1 MKKFAPNTKKS
12 EGPSEKQLTQSV
24 RIGPRLDI
32 PDDALVFAV
41 AKPFANPEIFS
52 AKQNSHVPLC
62 EAQHMVQK
70 LQGLVACIYYN
81 AWVRLKREFQNE
93 QQPSMLRGI
102 EVTPMWQ
109 WKSAHF
115 FIADETRVA
124 GCLDLLLYM
133 PNPQMRL
140 KAFNLNYSQ
149 IALPDF
155 IVKLLSPAKKKK
167 KDRPSAEEKEP
178 VPEAKSMSESARA
191 AFILSLT
198 PFEIINYL
206 MQNDDLEPFDMDG
219 ALASLTYL
227 QHRNFGNLRHYYR
240 YCGLPASDD
249 YPNPEVLFSAP
260 NAALILFNRC
270 CSYISTADRHLI
282 KSAPEFLHYLFNN
295 GEKPPSAD
303 KVREAH
309 NKRAEYLSRP
319 MEDIDPNVASALRA
333 AIESLYMTFVQECT
347 DYGKRAAKFLEDM
360 PPLRVNL
367 LTQCIRDYLPD
378 LPLTLGDPA
387 HLMRVFS
394 DKPVERK
401 TMVVMAREDFHKKVV
416 NPLLARYRNAHVNKE
431 ANQQYTRVKEALLAT
446 ALTLFTEEYERPV
459 EDCHMVF
466 GAISGLV
473 FPKMGVMP
481 VLPTF
486 DRLETQSMTAV
497 DNVMMALY
505 EEGKRLKL
513 DAYAP
518 DFMRLA
524 TLMMVAPSLLFT
536 QDRKNWVLQG
546 GPAGGKSYLLKLV
559 NSVMQGKSNLMTAVT
574 EAAIKNGVDG
584 ILALA
589 FDEGDVLNCGEPP
602 SVKELLS
609 RFGQFFKLKNG
620 KNTSAMK
627 GSVTAQHREY
637 QTAEHKDKDGVH
649 HTGYKCTSH
658 SADNFATS
666 NYPPQT
672 SGDAAMFTRA
682 NALPFHVLGNLE
694 NSSAIEPSESTSQD
708 ETFFKFNMLCVMM
721 YHFRAC
727 GLFNPPESETAHF
740 AVDQVVVSLTRRG
753 FNIFESLFEAVDQS
767 LEGDPLQRAYPKAQL
782 QTISSNLLRASADML
797 AFSQEN
803 VATGDKIHDYN
814 SARKRLQSIVEQI
827 HTGVST
833 PPMELSDGSSL
844 FSQRDVRH
852 FKHLYQVMAYV
863 SAIASVFNG
872 NAACGNFTQGDFF
885 DRTLLLENA
894 VESEVQHLLK
904 ALEVTNWQ
912 DERLIDAKL
921 SLLALYIMESQ
932 DRHTS
937 LLLPDDNGVILIP
950 GFFES
955 KPANMER
962 WRFFMNKLKR
972 AFDPVIWDQDARIF
986 VFLFTFLRVAGS
998 QHPLLF
1004 VSDFDEESKDSG
1016 LHMDVR
1022 VFLYGE
1028 LTACFNGAISA
1039 LQTPVTTLAFTP
1051 ELNYDS
1057 NRGGY
1062 TRVPAAVTL
1071 GARHPTIAD
1080 NKSLWSQPV
1089 TRDRLFNRPTDEGEV
1104 EVEDVVSPPL
1114 VHMIRSMSI
1123 DTEPERSRKR
1133 SAGFE
1138 DNDGRAQKQYVVFQ
1152 QDQGDG
1158 ARKVPPVVLPAEC
1171 DRILQQVMERNNV
1184 VSVNIFFRLFQIGKE
1199 PQVSKTASQDTTA
1212 AIAWYWDAAKLSWN
1226 PQSRRAFLDKIKD
1239 VQQQLI
1245 RKHVQRMGVV
1255 NETAREDAVK
1265 FSQLSARHIASCP
1278 VTLMRIIDNNGPL
1291 EYPRKVD
1298 FWAPRVARSWAVTP
1312 VPIRSYWVNLFMKRC
1327 TNGHNIMRHSA
1338 LVRQSEF
1345 QADMELPHLERE
1357 ERLEKMTGIKSH
1369 LYCLSQE
1376 NKKASQGF
1384 KARIYALVQQLRPLF
1399 QFEAPF
1405 TDEHGVFFFQ
1415 QIIPPETVSG
1425 VHVGPVTI
1433 YTDDRKKVTTERT
1446 PVGVYKG
1453 LLVDCLVEFFKFMDW
1468 WNHRT
1473 GLLTPMIDRNTCHY
1487 WAHCLGLK
1495 CCSSVID
1502 QIADNIFDYDAEE
1515 VKEIATQWVDEVV
1528 CETQEDRDERWKALT
1543 DDLTYVEALEERGL
1557 FPSDICLSVFLPD
1570 KGDLPLTTEQIAQKF
1585 GLFPVLTPRVI

>member
-1 MKKFAPNTKKS
+1 MKKTAPNAKKV
-12 EGPSEKQLTQSV
+12 EAPSEKQLTQSV
-24 RIGPRLDI
+24 RIGKRLDI
-32 PDDALVFAV
+32 PEDALLFAV

-52 AKQNSHVPLC
+52 AKEHSHVPIC
-62 EAQHMVQK
+62 EAQHMIQK
-70 LQGLVACIYYN
+70 LQGLVAVIYFN
-81 AWVRLKREFQNE
+81 AWVRLKRESQNE
-93 QQPSMLRGI
+93 KQPSALRGI
-102 EVTPMWQ
+102 ELTPMWQ

-115 FIADETRVA
+115 FIAEETRVA

-133 PNPQMRL
+133 PNPQLRL
-140 KAFNLNYSQ
+140 KVWNLNYSQ
-149 IALPDF
+149 TAVPDIIAKHLC
-155 IVKLLSPAKKKK
+155 PARSKKN
-167 KDRPSAEEKEP
+167 RRANAEEKEP
-178 VPEAKSMSESARA
+178 APEAKSVSDPSRA

-219 ALASLTYL
+219 ALASLAYL
-227 QHRNFGNLRHYYR
+227 QHCNFGNVGLYYR
-240 YCGLPASDD
+240 YCGLPPGDD
-249 YPNPEVLFSAP
+249 LPNPELLFSAP

-270 CSYISTADRHLI
+270 CSYISTLDRHLI
-282 KSAPEFLHYLFNN
+282 KSAPEFLHYLFNA
-295 GEKPPSAD
+295 GEKPPSPD

-309 NKRAEYLSRP
+309 NKRAEYLSQP
-319 MEDIDPNVASALRA
+319 MEDVLPGVKNELRTS
-333 AIESLYMTFVQECT
+333 IERLYLAFVQECT

-367 LTQCIRDYLPD
+367 LTNCIRDYLPD
-378 LPLTLGDPA
+378 LTLTQGDPA
-387 HLMRVFS
+387 RMIRVFS
-394 DKPVERK
+394 EKPAERK
-401 TMVVMAREDFHKKVV
+401 KMVVLAREDFHKKVV
-416 NPLLARYRNAHVNKE
+416 NPLLARYCDAHVDKQ

-459 EDCHMVF
+459 EDCQVVF
-466 GAISGLV
+466 EAISGLV

-481 VLPTF
+481 MLPTF

-497 DNVMMALY
+497 DNVMMSLY

-518 DFMRLA
+518 DFMRLS
-524 TLMMVAPSLLFT
+524 TLMMLAPSLLFN

-559 NSVMQGKSNLMTAVT
+559 NSVMQGKSELMTAVT
-574 EAAIKNGVDG
+574 EAAIKNGIDG
-584 ILALA
+584 ILAMA

-609 RFGQFFKLKNG
+609 RFGQFYKLKNG

-627 GSVTAQHREY
+627 GSVTAQHRKY

-649 HTGYKCTSH
+649 HAGYKCTSQ

-694 NSSAIEPSESTSQD
+694 NSSAIEPSDNMKEDDS
-708 ETFFKFNMLCVMM
+708 FFKFNMLCVLM

-740 AVDQVVVSLTRRG
+740 AVDQVIVSLTRRG

-782 QTISSNLLRASADML
+782 HTISSNLLSASADML

-803 VATGDKIHDYN
+803 VSTGDKIQDYN
-814 SARKRLQSIVEQI
+814 SARKRLQTIVEQI

-833 PPMELSDGSSL
+833 PPIELSDGSSL

-852 FKHLYQVMAYV
+852 FKQVYQVMAYV

-932 DRHTS
+932 ERHGS
-937 LLLPDDNGVILIP
+937 LLLPDDNGIITIP
-950 GFFES
+950 GFFEG
-955 KPANMER
+955 KPPNVER
-962 WRFFMNKLKR
+962 WRFFMNKLKK

-1004 VSDFDEESKDSG
+1004 VSDFDEESKDPH
-1016 LHMDVR
+1016 LKMDVR

-1028 LTACFNGAISA
+1028 LTACFNGAISS
-1039 LQTPVTTLAFTP
+1039 LKTPVTTLAFTP
-1051 ELNYDS
+1051 ELNYDP

-1071 GARHPTIAD
+1071 GARHPMIAD
-1080 NKSLWSQPV
+1080 KESLWSQPV
-1089 TRDRLFNRPTDEGEV
+1089 TRDRLFDRPTDEGEV
-1104 EVEDVVSPPL
+1104 EEPGAESPQL
-1114 VHMIRSMSI
+1114 VRMVRAMSI
-1123 DTEPERSRKR
+1123 EAEPERIQKR
-1133 SAGFE
+1133 PA
-1138 DNDGRAQKQYVVFQ
+1138 VFQ
-1152 QDQGDG
+1152 QGHGDG
-1158 ARKVPPVVLPAEC
+1158 ARKAPPVELPAAC
-1171 DRILQQVMERNNV
+1171 DRILQQVVERNNV
-1184 VSVNIFFRLFQIGKE
+1184 VAANIFFRLFQIGKE
-1199 PQVSKTASQDTTA
+1199 PQLSKAASLETTA
-1212 AIAWYWDAAKLSWN
+1212 AVAWYTEAAKLSWTS
-1226 PQSRRAFLDKIKD
+1226 QTRRAFLDKIKD

-1245 RKHVQRMGVV
+1245 RKHAQRMGIV
-1255 NETAREDAVK
+1255 NDTAREDAVK

-1278 VTLMRIIDNNGPL
+1278 MTLMRIADQHGPL

-1298 FWAPRVARSWAVTP
+1298 FWPPKLERSWAVTP
-1312 VPIRSYWVNLFMKRC
+1312 VSIRRHWVNLFMERC
-1327 TNGHNIMRHSA
+1327 ENGHNIMRHSA
-1338 LVRQSEF
+1338 LVRHRSF

-1357 ERLEKMTGIKSH
+1357 ERLEKMTDIKSH
-1369 LYCLSQE
+1369 LYCLSRE
-1376 NKKASQGF
+1376 NKIASQGF
-1384 KARIYALVQQLRPLF
+1384 RARIHAMVKQLRPLF
-1399 QFEAPF
+1399 QFVSPF

-1415 QIIPPETVSG
+1415 KVIPPETVTG
-1425 VHVGPVTI
+1425 VHVGPTTI
-1433 YTDDRKKVTTERT
+1433 YRDDRKEVTTERI
-1446 PVGVYKG
+1446 PVGIYKG
-1453 LLVDCLVEFFKFMDW
+1453 LLVDCLVEFYKFMDW
-1468 WNHRT
+1468 WNRRT

-1487 WAHCLGLK
+1487 WAQCMGLSF
-1495 CCSSVID
+1495 CSSVINE
-1502 QIADNIFDYDAEE
+1502 IADNIFDYDAEE
-1515 VKEIATQWVDEVV
+1515 AKALAVRWVDEVV
-1528 CETQEDRDERWKALT
+1528 CETREERDERWRALN
-1543 DDLTYVEALEERGL
+1543 DDLTYADALEERGL
-1557 FPSDICLSVFLPD
+1557 FQSKVRLGVFLPD
-1570 KGDLPLTTEQIAQKF
+1570 KDDLPLTTEQIARKF